1 MPGALDVLTSSEVLA
16 ARSLLTVAWK
26 VKVAEPPVAS
36 RSIATVWAASLNTT
50 LVAPVDVVIV
60 RLPGTQVRPL
70 GSTIVSKKSSAGDA
84 GDPAFLTV
92 KV

>member
-1 MPGALDVLTSSEVLA
+1 MPGVFEVFTCNDVLA

-26 VKVAEPPVAS
+26 VKVADPPAAS
-36 RSIATVWAASLNTT
+36 RSIATVRAPSLNAT

-70 GSTIVSKKSSAGDA
+70 GRTIVSKKSSAGAA
-84 GDPAFLTV
+84 GDPAFVTV